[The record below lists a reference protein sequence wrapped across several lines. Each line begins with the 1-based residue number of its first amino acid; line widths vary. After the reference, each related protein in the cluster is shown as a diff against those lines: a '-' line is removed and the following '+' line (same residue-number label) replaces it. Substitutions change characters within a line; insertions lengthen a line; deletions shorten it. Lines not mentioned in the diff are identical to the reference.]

1 MAKYVFPENELRRI
15 EKLKSY
21 ELMGLGKDPELD
33 VFAQAACLIT
43 DCPAALIA
51 MMEEETQRIQSCVG
65 MELDTVA
72 RENTVCQYTI
82 MSKQLLVIEDTF
94 EDPRSSSNPLIRE
107 GNIRFYAGVPL
118 LDDDGDALGTICVI
132 DFQPKKLSDKQLH
145 SLEELG
151 KAVTKILLGKK
162 RKVQAGYFSE
172 IFHLTN
178 NIICVLD
185 EQYHVKEVNP
195 AFTNALGFTRQSTL
209 GKSIFS
215 LLAEDAKSLELDLS
229 RVEETKYGVQST
241 TSTQVENGHKIV
253 IEWHFK
259 YDHVNREILAFGRNV
274 TKEREEKLK
283 LENSERRFRNFFEN
297 AIGLMSMHDL
307 EGNILSVNEKGRE
320 ILGYE
325 KDQVKDLNLKKL
337 VPAHHVALVEQY
349 LQRIAK
355 EKEDSGMMVLQTRA
369 GENISWLYHNMLET
383 DETGRPYVVST
394 ALNMTDRLR
403 LENDLLHTKQI
414 LEQTNAVAQVGG
426 WEVNLI
432 ENKVYWSDSTKLIHG
447 VSLDFLPDFEHAIG
461 FYEPQSQAKLR
472 KVFEAAITDRKPY
485 DTELRLLKQNGESIW
500 VRVKGIPEFEN
511 DVCKRVFGIIQDIDH
526 SKSLYLELERKESML
541 RAFVDYVPASVA
553 MFDRDFNYISVSNQ
567 WLEDFHGGIRLAP
580 NSNFFKLFPN
590 IPENRKKIYLDALE
604 GIPYKNVDEVIQ
616 AGGLEEG
623 QHFNWEVRPWHLA
636 DGSIG
641 GIIIFTQNITE
652 SVKINDEL
660 KRAKELADLA
670 SKAKSEFLA
679 NMSHEIRT
687 PLNGVI
693 GFSDLL
699 LKTPLN
705 DTQMQY
711 LGYINESGNSLLN
724 IINDILDFSKIESGK
739 LELFVDQHNVYD
751 IANQVINVVLYQA
764 QRKEVELLLNIEQ
777 GLPAL
782 IWVDEARIK
791 QVLVNLLGN
800 AVKFTEEGEIEFKI
814 SKLPSNNDKLNLRFE
829 VRDTGIG
836 IPPEKQQRIFDAF
849 TQEDSSVSKRYGGTG
864 LGLTISNNLLKY
876 MGSKLNLTSELGAG
890 STFYFDIE
898 VSCEELEDEDTNLPL
913 NRVLVVDDNA
923 NNRIIL
929 QHMLAYKDV
938 ESVLAENGM
947 EALQLLMKGERFDV
961 ILMDYHMPIL
971 SGLETIEKI
980 KELFKQQG
988 EGIPLIVL
996 HTSSEEHEV
1005 ISAFRQE
1012 ERSFCLLKPIKSDE
1026 LYQTL
1031 RRAIQQNKEEA
1042 NQLKS
1047 NANLSLS
1054 ADSYGKGIQVLLAD
1068 DNAVNMALN
1077 LRMMASIMP
1086 DAVLTEASDGAEAIR
1101 ACEEQIFDLILLDVQ
1116 MPEVDG
1122 IEATKRIRQMK
1133 PYEKTPII
1141 GITAG
1146 NVSGEKERCL
1156 AAGMSDFLA
1165 KPIRQQDLFNALQ
1178 HAMLSIAPEEK
1189 DEREYED
1196 QTVHLDMSR
1205 LDEQAGDD
1213 PAFLSFFLNLVIK
1226 EISSSRQQIEDAK
1239 TEKDVKR
1246 IKELLHKLR
1255 GTSSTAGLIKLAE
1268 MTKELENNISSE
1280 TNLQESFAAIE
1291 KEMDIGLKLIAKILN
1306 K

>member
-1 MAKYVFPENELRRI
+1 MANQIFPENERRRI

-21 ELMGLGKDPELD
+21 ELIGLGKDPELD

-51 MMEEETQRIQSCVG
+51 MMEEKTQRIQSCVG
-65 MELDTVA
+65 MELDTVE
-72 RENTVCQYTI
+72 RKNTVCQYTI
-82 MSKQLLVIEDTF
+82 MSKEVLVIEDTF
-94 EDPRSSSNPLIRE
+94 LDDRSSSNPLIRE

-118 LDDDGDALGTICVI
+118 LDEEGDALGTICVI
-132 DFQPKKLSDKQLH
+132 DFHPKTLSEKQRN

-172 IFHLTN
+172 IFQLTN

-185 EQYHVKEVNP
+185 EECLIKDVNP
-195 AFTNALGFTRQSTL
+195 AFSKILGLSKSTSI
-209 GKSIFS
+209 GKSILT
-215 LLAEDAKSLELDLS
+215 LLQDNTAALAADIS
-229 RVEETKYGVQST
+229 RIASANYGIQTT
-241 TSTQVENGHKIV
+241 TSTQIDNKGTVV

-259 YDHVNREILAFGRNV
+259 HDPVNHEILAFGRNV

-283 LENSERRFRNFFEN
+283 LESSERRFRNFFEN
-297 AIGLMSMHDL
+297 AIGLMSMHDM
-307 EGNILSVNEKGRE
+307 EGNILAVNEKGRE
-320 ILGYE
+320 VLKYE
-325 KDQVKDLNLKKL
+325 KEEVNTLNLKRL
-337 VPAHHVALVEQY
+337 VPPHHVALVDEY
-349 LQRIAK
+349 LKRIAQN
-355 EKEDSGMMVLQTRA
+355 KEDSGMMALQTKT
-369 GENISWLYHNMLET
+369 GENISWLYHNMVET
-383 DETGRPYVVST
+383 DVNGRSYVVST

-426 WEVNLI
+426 WEVNLL

-447 VSLDFLPDFEHAIG
+447 VPLNFTPDFEHAIG
-461 FYEPQSQAKLR
+461 FYEPESQEILR
-472 KVFEAAITDRKPY
+472 CIFEEAIKSGKPY
-485 DTELRLLKQNGESIW
+485 DTELRLLRKHGETIW

-511 DVCKRVFGIIQDIDH
+511 DSCKRVFGIIQDINQ
-526 SKSLYLELERKESML
+526 SKSLYLELERKEAML
-541 RAFVDYVPASVA
+541 RAFVNYVPASVA
-553 MFDRDFNYISVSNQ
+553 MFDRDFNYVSLSNQ
-567 WLEDFHGGIRLAP
+567 WIEDFHKDETELLHK
-580 NSNFFKLFPN
+580 NLFDLFPQ
-590 IPENRKKIYLDALE
+590 IPDERRKIYLEALQ
-604 GIPYKNVDEVIQ
+604 GIPYKNIDEIIQ
-616 AGGLEEG
+616 VGGIAEA
-623 QHFNWEVRPWHLA
+623 QHFNWEVRPWHLT
-636 DGSIG
+636 DGTIG

-652 SVKINDEL
+652 SVKINAEL
-660 KRAKELADLA
+660 KRAKQLADLA

-705 DTQMQY
+705 DTQTQY

-739 LELFVDQHNVYD
+739 LELFIDKYNVYD

-782 IWVDEARIK
+782 VWVDEARIK
-791 QVLVNLLGN
+791 QVLINLLGN
-800 AVKFTEEGEIEFKI
+800 AVKFTEQGEIEFKI
-814 SKLPSNNDKLNLRFE
+814 SKLCGDDGNVTLRFE

-836 IPPEKQQRIFDAF
+836 IPVEKQQRIFDAF

-876 MGSKLNLTSELGAG
+876 MGSKLNLESELGKG
-890 STFYFDIE
+890 STFYFDLN
-898 VSCEELEDEDTNLPL
+898 VVCEETLYEETTLPL
-913 NRVLVVDDNA
+913 KRVLIVDDNA
-923 NNRIIL
+923 NNRIII
-929 QHMLAYKDV
+929 QHMLAYKQVD
-938 ESVLAENGM
+938 SVLAENGM

-980 KELFKQQG
+980 KELFRQQG

-1031 RRAIQQNKEEA
+1031 RRAIQQNKEEIS
-1042 NQLKS
+1042 QSKGDGQS
-1047 NANLSLS
+1047 GTT
-1054 ADSYGKGIQVLLAD
+1054 DSYGRGLQVLLAD

-1077 LRMMASIMP
+1077 IRMMNSIMP
-1086 DAVLTEASDGAEAIR
+1086 DAILTEVSNGAEAIQ
-1101 ACEEQIFDLILLDVQ
+1101 ACIATTFDLILLDVQ

-1122 IEATKRIRQMK
+1122 IEACKQIRQMK
-1133 PYEKTPII
+1133 QYVQTPII

-1156 AAGMSDFLA
+1156 DAGMSDFLA
-1165 KPIRQQDLFNALQ
+1165 KPIRQQDLLNALQ
-1178 HAMLSIAPEEK
+1178 QAIPVVTNEHDEELA
-1189 DEREYED
+1189 
-1196 QTVHLDMSR
+1196 THLDMER
-1205 LDEQAGDD
+1205 LAEQAGDD
-1213 PAFLSFFLNLVIK
+1213 PAFLSFFLDLVIK
-1226 EISSSRQQIEDAK
+1226 EITSTGQQLEEAK
-1239 TEKDVKR
+1239 NEKDLKR

-1255 GTSSTAGLIKLAE
+1255 GTSATAGLIRLAE
-1268 MTKELENNISSE
+1268 LTRELEGRIAVE
-1280 TNLQESFAAIE
+1280 TDLSGALASIE
-1291 KEMDIGLKLIAKILN
+1291 NEIEIGIKLITKILN
-1306 K
+1306 R